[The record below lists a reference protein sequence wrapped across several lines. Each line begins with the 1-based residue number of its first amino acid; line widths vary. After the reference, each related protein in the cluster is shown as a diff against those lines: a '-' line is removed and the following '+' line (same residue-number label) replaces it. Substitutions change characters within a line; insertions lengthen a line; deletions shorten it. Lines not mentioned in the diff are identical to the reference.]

1 MRAFTQ
7 EQEDTLLAYLDG
19 MLSPSA
25 VHALKQ
31 ELEHNPALHTRLEE
45 LRKVHEALQLAG
57 MEEPSV
63 NFTQAVM
70 GKLDHYPARAGFAIR
85 RGILLLLGVLIA
97 AGIASYMLSG
107 GVFDNATT
115 PLDLGIID
123 LPRID
128 NPLPSISLDGKLMVN
143 IIVLLNLA
151 IAWGV
156 LDRMILRPYFK
167 RRLGV
172 RH

>member
-1 MRAFTQ
+1 MKAFTQ

-19 MLSPSA
+19 MLSPPA
-25 VHALKQ
+25 MRALEQ
-31 ELEHNPALHTRLEE
+31 ELAHNPALHTRLEE

-57 MEEPSV
+57 MEEPSG
-63 NFTQAVM
+63 NFTQSVM
-70 GKLDHYPARAGFAIR
+70 GKLDHSPAREGFPIR
-85 RGILLLLGVLIA
+85 RGIVLLLGFLVA
-97 AGIASYMLSG
+97 TGIASYMLSG

-115 PLDLGIID
+115 PLDLGIVD
-123 LPRID
+123 LPRVE
-128 NPLPSISLDGKLMVN
+128 NPLPTILLDGKLMVN
-143 IIVLLNLA
+143 IIILLNLA

-167 RRLGV
+167 RRLI